1 LVSEKKIK
9 NKRSTYD
16 ISSVIVIMTGGTIDK
31 SYDEVEGTLGNRE
44 TFIKEIIL
52 SKLRLPYTNLHMFS
66 IFSKDSLHMSD
77 YDRTLLVKTIETQME
92 KGSPI
97 VVLHGT
103 DTMSRSAEQVKKEL
117 KKVSVPVVF
126 TGAMKPMGFDDSD
139 ARQNV
144 TEALLVAKIIK
155 PGVYISFHNQ
165 VFKIPGV
172 RKNKTKGTFEY
183 IK

>member
-9 NKRSTYD
+9 NKELAAD
-16 ISSVIVIMTGGTIDK
+16 MDSVTVITTGGTIDK
-31 SYDEVEGTLGNRE
+31 SYDEFEGTLGNRE
-44 TFIKEIIL
+44 TFIKERIL
-52 SKLRLPYTNLHMFS
+52 SKLRLPYTYLHVFS
-66 IFSKDSLHMSD
+66 VFSKDSLHMTD
-77 YDRTLLVKTIETQME
+77 YDRTLLVKTIENQME
-92 KGSPI
+92 KGNPI

-103 DTMSRSAEQVKKEL
+103 DTMSRSAEQVEKEL
-117 KKVSVPVVF
+117 KKVTVPIVF

-144 TEALLVAKIIK
+144 TEALLVSKIIN

-165 VFKIPGV
+165 VFKMPGV

-183 IK
+183 VK